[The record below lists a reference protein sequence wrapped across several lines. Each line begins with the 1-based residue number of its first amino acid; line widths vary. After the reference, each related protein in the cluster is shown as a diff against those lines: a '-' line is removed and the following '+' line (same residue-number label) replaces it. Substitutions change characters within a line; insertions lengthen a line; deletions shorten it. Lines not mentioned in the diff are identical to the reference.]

1 MRTTDTHPLWLV
13 EAITLRTET
22 YWNRNGR
29 RFDDTYLSVIAIE
42 NASAPTPISA
52 IREAVEQWCIDDI
65 DISSAIELRATLIPE
80 QDPGDCGTDTLPIR
94 RDIVI
99 PLH

>member
-29 RFDDTYLSVIAIE
+29 RFDDSYLSVIATE
-42 NASAPTPISA
+42 NASAPTAVAA
-52 IREAVEQWCIDDI
+52 IREAVERWDIDDT
-65 DISSAIELRATLIPE
+65 DISSAIELRATIIPE
-80 QDPGDCGTDTLPIR
+80 QDPGACGIDTMPIQHN
-94 RDIVI
+94 IVI
-99 PLH
+99 PTH